1 GALRVRATAFPAQ
14 REGTRPMEEMSG
26 RSIFYRD
33 ADAGQIA
40 AGMRERVSARPEP
53 REAMRHFKVLQSACR
68 AQNLIDL
75 QLGPEEPPHREA
87 VDAPGAKTTREP
99 AAFEPATPQR
109 HPPSH

>member
-1 GALRVRATAFPAQ
+1 
-14 REGTRPMEEMSG
+14 MEEMSG

-75 QLGPEEPPHREA
+75 QLGPEEPPHREV
-87 VDAPGAKTTREP
+87 VDATVRRKPGSLPRLSRP
-99 AAFEPATPQR
+99 HPSD
-109 HPPSH
+109 HPPLH